1 MPKPGLREESGIEPQ
16 ASLQPLWKPVTAALL
31 SMVFAGLGHFLLQK
45 YARGGVL
52 LAAGALIFSLTAY
65 WPPATALNIIL
76 FVFAAFDAFSIGRR
90 GFGIV

>member
-1 MPKPGLREESGIEPQ
+1 MQEGSGVEPQ
-16 ASLQPLWKPVTAALL
+16 AAPQPLWKPVTAALL
-31 SMVFAGLGHFLLQK
+31 SMAFAGLGHFLLRE
-45 YARGGVL
+45 YLRGGL
-52 LAAGALIFSLTAY
+52 LMAAGLMIFSLTAY